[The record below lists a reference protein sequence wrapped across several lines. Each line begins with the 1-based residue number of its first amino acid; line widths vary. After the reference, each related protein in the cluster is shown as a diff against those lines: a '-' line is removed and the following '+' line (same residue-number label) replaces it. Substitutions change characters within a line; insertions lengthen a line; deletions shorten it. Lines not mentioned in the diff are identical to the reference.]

1 MTDLANTFTLCK
13 KLGLVVF
20 SSNNGSLY
28 RLNSETLA
36 PLSKA

>member
-1 MTDLANTFTLCK
+1 MTDLAIFFTFCK

-28 RLNSETLA
+28 RLNSETLV
-36 PLSKA
+36 PLLKA